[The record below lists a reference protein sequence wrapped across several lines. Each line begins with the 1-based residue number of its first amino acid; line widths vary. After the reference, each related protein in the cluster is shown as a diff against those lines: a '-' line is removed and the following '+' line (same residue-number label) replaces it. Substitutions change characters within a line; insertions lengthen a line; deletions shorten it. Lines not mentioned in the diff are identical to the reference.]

1 MFTGLESPWH
11 LLIVLIV
18 AVLVLGPKRLP
29 EAARGLGSGIRQF
42 KDSLDGKEPAAVEA
56 EKPRG

>member
-56 EKPRG
+56 EKPAD

>member
-18 AVLVLGPKRLP
+18 AALVLGPKRLP
-29 EAARGLGSGIRQF
+29 GVARGLGSGIRQF
-42 KDSLDGKEPAAVEA
+42 KETIEGG
-56 EKPRG
+56 EKSEKSEKDK

>member
-18 AVLVLGPKRLP
+18 AVLVLGPKKLP
-29 EAARGLGSGIRQF
+29 EAARSLGSGIRQF
-42 KDSLDGKEPAAVEA
+42 KDSIEGKDE
-56 EKPRG
+56 RD

>member
-18 AVLVLGPKRLP
+18 AVLVLGPKKLP
-29 EAARGLGSGIRQF
+29 EAARSLGSGIRQF
-42 KDSLDGKEPAAVEA
+42 KDSIEGKEPAAVERDKT
-56 EKPRG
+56 E

>member
-42 KDSLDGKEPAAVEA
+42 KDSLEGNEPAVA
-56 EKPRG
+56 EEKKTD

>member
-29 EAARGLGSGIRQF
+29 EAARGLGCGIRQF
-42 KDSLDGKEPAAVEA
+42 KDSLEGKEPVAVEP
-56 EKPRG
+56 EKPRD

>member
-1 MFTGLESPWH
+1 MFSGLESPMH
-11 LLIVLIV
+11 LLVVLIV

-42 KDSLDGKEPAAVEA
+42 KDSLEGN
-56 EKPRG
+56 EKAD